1 MARQTSVDPAWQRL
15 AGLLVDRRV
24 QLAPRYRNRR
34 VFCEEKDLDYRVVSD
49 IESARRDNFSG
60 VMLTA
65 LEVGYEIA
73 EGGIRK
79 FLDDPG
85 LEELPERSTGRTF
98 VGPVT
103 PHIDRARRDV
113 FIPDEVPFEDLPEW
127 EKAIW
132 SAPQLSPEERQAAIY
147 FLQLA
152 RGELAGE
159 GDTLAAL
166 LATLQAIIPQG
177 DAKSTSDRRR

>member
-15 AGLLVDRRV
+15 AGLLVERRV

-65 LEVGYEIA
+65 LEVGYEIT

-79 FLDDPG
+79 FLEDPS
-85 LEELPERSTGRTF
+85 LEELPERGKGRVF
-98 VGPVT
+98 VGPVA
-103 PHIDRARRDV
+103 PHVDRRRDGV
-113 FIPDEVPFEDLPEW
+113 DVPAHVPFEDLEPW
-127 EKAIW
+127 EQAIW
-132 SAPQLSPEERQAAIY
+132 SAPDLPADQRAAAIY
-147 FLQLA
+147 FLHLV
-152 RGELAGE
+152 RGDLEGE

-166 LATLQAIIPQG
+166 FATLQAIIPQ
-177 DAKSTSDRRR
+177 DATSSGRRR